1 MSATPLSLTDALKAL
16 GKAVPLV
23 GANYTTVGGLVALG
37 ATEGPITV
45 SGTGAAEV
53 NALTARE
60 HTGGLVH
67 KAVVVPGQ
75 PMINMPILPG
85 VAALWSLISPY
96 GNADGVPDNPPAVVT
111 KALWLVPL
119 SAWDGI
125 SSIGYDGVTWTP
137 ADSPTRV
144 ENAILFLKC
153 FFSFDDVTYQFEE
166 GGKAPLTV
174 HATAMYD
181 SAGPAG
187 KRAWI
192 RGNPVAAGLT
202 SFRV

>member
-1 MSATPLSLTDALKAL
+1 MPATPLSLSDALKAL

-23 GANYTTVGGLVALG
+23 ANNYTTVGGWTALG

-45 SGTGAAEV
+45 SGIGSAEV

-67 KAVVVPGQ
+67 QATVLPGS
-75 PMINMPILPG
+75 PVINIPVLPG
-85 VAALWSLISPY
+85 VAALWDTISPT
-96 GNADGVPDNPPAVVT
+96 GSADGYADNPPAVAT

-119 SAWDGI
+119 SAWNGI
-125 SSIGYDGVTWTP
+125 ASIGYDGATWTP

-144 ENAILFLKC
+144 ENAILFMKG
-153 FFSFDDVTYQFEE
+153 FFSFDDVVHQFDE

-174 HATAMYD
+174 HFTAMYD
-181 SAGPAG
+181 SAAPAG
-187 KRAWI
+187 KRAFI
-192 RGNPVAAGLT
+192 RGNPVAKGLT
-202 SFRV
+202 TFRV